1 MRCQLRSTSTRV
13 HGHAEG
19 KEIGS
24 NKGRDGKEALT
35 LLLKTYPQFQP
46 RSAFE
51 LLAVVDANKNTPV
64 SPLFSRG
71 SLNNEYACS
80 RDGVLARAER
90 QGALAP
96 DVRLLDR
103 PAGEEGPRDADD
115 AEDDLLFAW
124 KREC

>member
-1 MRCQLRSTSTRV
+1 MNTRAY
-13 HGHAEG
+13 G
-19 KEIGS
+19 
-24 NKGRDGKEALT
+24 
-35 LLLKTYPQFQP
+35 
-46 RSAFE
+46 
-51 LLAVVDANKNTPV
+51 
-64 SPLFSRG
+64 
-71 SLNNEYACS
+71 
-80 RDGVLARAER
+80 DGVLARAER